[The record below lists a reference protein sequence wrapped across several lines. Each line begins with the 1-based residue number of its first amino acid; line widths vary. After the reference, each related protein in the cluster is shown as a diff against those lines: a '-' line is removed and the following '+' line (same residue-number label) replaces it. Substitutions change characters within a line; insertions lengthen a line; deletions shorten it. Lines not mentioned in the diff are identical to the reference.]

1 MKITISGPPGSGK
14 TTVAKILSE
23 RLKIK
28 LISAGEVF
36 RRLAFEKGM
45 SLEEFSKHAELNP
58 EIDILVDKVQRE
70 MAEKEKDAIIEGR
83 LSGWMIKNAELKVYL
98 FADAEVR
105 YSRIAKREGKDL
117 SVVRKETLLR
127 EEVEKRRYQKFYG
140 IDIEDWR
147 IYDLIINSNRMSP
160 EKIAEIIITAL
171 K

>member
-83 LSGWMIKNAELKVYL
+83 LSGWMIKNAELKVYI